1 MIFLHNVVIKIFLII
16 IDTNQ
21 GGIFME
27 KMMLAIGR
35 LKEGEGKFEKFM
47 AFFQSEEGMAM
58 RKAAAHVEKTVPGI
72 LPDKSGIMFKVHV
85 HNEEE
90 MMGIVKGTNPLMK
103 PIYDECIQS
112 IELFELTQVS
122 LD

>member
-1 MIFLHNVVIKIFLII
+1 
-16 IDTNQ
+16 
-21 GGIFME
+21 ME
-27 KMMLAIGR
+27 KEMLAIAR
-35 LKEGEGKFEKFM
+35 IKSGEGKFEKFM
-47 AFFQSEEGMAM
+47 GFMQSDEGMAV
-58 RKAAAHVEKTVPGI
+58 RKTIAHVEKTVPGI

-90 MMGIVKGTNPLMK
+90 MMGIVKGTNPVMK

-122 LD
+122 LDE

>member
-1 MIFLHNVVIKIFLII
+1 
-16 IDTNQ
+16 
-21 GGIFME
+21 ME
-27 KMMLAIGR
+27 KMMLAIGG

-47 AFFQSEEGMAM
+47 AFFQSDEGMAM

-90 MMGIVKGTNPLMK
+90 MMGIVKGTNPVMK

-112 IELFELTQVS
+112 IESVSYTHLT
-122 LD
+122 LPTT

>member
-1 MIFLHNVVIKIFLII
+1 
-16 IDTNQ
+16 
-21 GGIFME
+21 
-27 KMMLAIGR
+27 
-35 LKEGEGKFEKFM
+35 M
-47 AFFQSEEGMAM
+47 AFFQSEEGMAL

-90 MMGIVKGTNPLMK
+90 MMGIVKGTNPVMK

-122 LD
+122 LDE